1 MTTTPAGEPQLE
13 TPQQGQD
20 PNLLHNV
27 RVIHMV
33 NGTHVICNF
42 TQVREEDKFVA
53 YQCLYPLVLT
63 LQSEG
68 NDDKGLEQF
77 AVSYRR
83 WNPFSPYEDHR
94 INPATVISAMPPT
107 PEILKN
113 YVGKLQEAG
122 VDLGFLPN
130 NGNDIL
136 GITDGQPTPEP
147 TGATTEGPVATSEGG
162 GD

>member
-1 MTTTPAGEPQLE
+1 MTTTPAPAEAPPVE
-13 TPQQGQD
+13 APQD
-20 PNLLHNV
+20 PNLVHNV

-33 NGTHVICNF
+33 NGSHVICNF

-53 YQCLYPLVLT
+53 YQCLYPLLLT
-63 LQSEG
+63 LQSDG
-68 NDDKGLEQF
+68 ADDKGLEQF

-107 PEILKN
+107 ADILKN
-113 YVGKLQEAG
+113 YVGKLKEAG

-130 NGNDIL
+130 NGKDIL

-147 TGATTEGPVATSEGG
+147 AGATTEGPVATSTGG
-162 GD
+162 GN